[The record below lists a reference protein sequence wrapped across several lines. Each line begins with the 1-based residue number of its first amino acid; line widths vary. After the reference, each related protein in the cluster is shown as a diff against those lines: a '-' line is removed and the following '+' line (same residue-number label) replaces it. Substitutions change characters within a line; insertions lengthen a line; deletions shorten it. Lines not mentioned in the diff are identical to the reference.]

1 MKRYFYTD
9 GTNKF
14 GPFSLIELS
23 EKNINEQTLIWFHG
37 LSEWSPARN
46 FPELYDVIVSSPPP
60 ITTQSSG
67 SYSQL
72 DNINFLQPP
81 KTCLVESI
89 LATLFCCLPLGIVG
103 IVNATKVES
112 RFHAKDFDGALKAS
126 ADAAK
131 WAKLSF
137 GIGIA
142 VVVIYFIVAFIAG
155 IGEY

>member
-1 MKRYFYTD
+1 MKKYFYTD

-14 GPFSLIELS
+14 GPFSLIELG
-23 EKNINEQTLIWFHG
+23 EKNINGQTLIWFHG
-37 LSEWSPARN
+37 LSEWSPACN
-46 FPELYDVIVSSPPP
+46 FPELYDVFVSSPPP
-60 ITTQSSG
+60 ITFQSSV
-67 SYSQL
+67 SNSQL
-72 DNINFLQPP
+72 DNINYLQPP
-81 KTCLVESI
+81 KTWLVESI

-112 RFHAKDFDGALKAS
+112 RFYVKDYDGALQAS

-142 VVVIYFIVAFIAG
+142 VGVIYFIVALITG